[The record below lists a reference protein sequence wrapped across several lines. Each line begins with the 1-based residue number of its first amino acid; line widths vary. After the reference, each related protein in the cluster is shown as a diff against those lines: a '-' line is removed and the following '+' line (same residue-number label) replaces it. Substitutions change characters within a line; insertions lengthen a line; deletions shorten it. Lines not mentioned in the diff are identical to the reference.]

1 MPLFV
6 VFSCVQMA
14 KPKKKIFGFCVLDK
28 TEKKKG
34 FFLKKP
40 NLNNWFGPI
49 HEFG

>member
-14 KPKKKIFGFCVLDK
+14 KPKKKKNLVFLFWIKL
-28 TEKKKG
+28 KKKD

>member
-14 KPKKKIFGFCVLDK
+14 KPKKKILFFFFLDK
-28 TEKKKG
+28 TEKKG